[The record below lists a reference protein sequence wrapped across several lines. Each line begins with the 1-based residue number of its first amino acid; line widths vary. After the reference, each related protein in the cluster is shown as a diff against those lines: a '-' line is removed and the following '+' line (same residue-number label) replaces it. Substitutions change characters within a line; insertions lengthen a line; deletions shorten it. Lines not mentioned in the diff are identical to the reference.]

1 MCEDEQAEIVIYAEA
16 GHSKDKTASCGQQHK
31 AGLEESAIRE
41 VSFEQQ
47 DESDATSTEIEMLQA
62 AAGTVSQQTEKAEGI
77 KSAYFEAS
85 HSKDKKASYSQQK
98 DEFEEVEIREVSF
111 EQQDESDPTSAEI
124 EAANT
129 GFEQMEE
136 TKDMEKPDRGLFL
149 IYNITVPFIF
159 NRF

>member
-1 MCEDEQAEIVIYAEA
+1 
-16 GHSKDKTASCGQQHK
+16 
-31 AGLEESAIRE
+31 
-41 VSFEQQ
+41 
-47 DESDATSTEIEMLQA
+47 MLQA
-62 AAGTVSQQTEKAEGI
+62 AADTVSQQTEKAEGM

-98 DEFEEVEIREVSF
+98 DEFEEVEMREVSF

-136 TKDMEKPDRGLFL
+136 TKDMETDKDVGKVNLLGDAEQQKITQQMSEQPQFPSDPAQSVSSWDRPKMTRAASEGNLSIVKDICVL
-149 IYNITVPFIF
+149 SVANLRRNP
-159 NRF
+159 